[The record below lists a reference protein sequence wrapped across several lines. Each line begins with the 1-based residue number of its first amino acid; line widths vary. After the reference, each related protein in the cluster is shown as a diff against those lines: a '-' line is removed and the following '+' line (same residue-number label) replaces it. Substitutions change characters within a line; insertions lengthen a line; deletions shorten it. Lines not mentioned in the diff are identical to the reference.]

1 MREFCCI
8 QLLFNGKTNWMFL
21 LVGLFKALWLMVTF
35 LASLNSVDILIFQRR
50 SIFRSLIFGPD
61 FPEFCP
67 HWMFHPFFKAQ
78 RAHQKMKGKAK
89 YAWQAPTCLDQAE
102 VDISPRYHQI
112 LHFFYQAFRRAGSG
126 WHFSDVSS
134 ANIVRPTQ
142 TRPPPNLEI
151 STGN

>member
-1 MREFCCI
+1 
-8 QLLFNGKTNWMFL
+8 
-21 LVGLFKALWLMVTF
+21 MVTF

-67 HWMFHPFFKAQ
+67 SWMFHPFFKAL

-112 LHFFYQAFRRAGSG
+112 LHFFYQAFRRAGSSSPVG
-126 WHFSDVSS
+126 ISLMFLPQILSNPPKPDRRPISRSPQETRWRELGCVTFS
-134 ANIVRPTQ
+134 P
-142 TRPPPNLEI
+142 
-151 STGN
+151 

>member
-1 MREFCCI
+1 
-8 QLLFNGKTNWMFL
+8 
-21 LVGLFKALWLMVTF
+21 MVTF

-67 HWMFHPFFKAQ
+67 SWMFHPFFKAL

-102 VDISPRYHQI
+102 VDISAPDPPFLLSGISASRQP
-112 LHFFYQAFRRAGSG
+112 G

-134 ANIVRPTQ
+134 ANIVQPTQ
-142 TRPPPNLEI
+142 TRPLPNLKI
-151 STGN
+151 STGNWMEGIGLCDLFTVIN

>member
-1 MREFCCI
+1 
-8 QLLFNGKTNWMFL
+8 
-21 LVGLFKALWLMVTF
+21 MVTF

-67 HWMFHPFFKAQ
+67 SWMFHPFFKAL

-102 VDISPRYHQI
+102 VDISPRHHQI
-112 LHFFYQAFRRAGSG
+112 LHFFYQAFRRAGS
-126 WHFSDVSS
+126 SS
-134 ANIVRPTQ
+134 PVGISLMFLPQILSNPPKPTQ
-142 TRPPPNLEI
+142 TRPLYTQ
-151 STGN
+151 SKDLHRKLDGGNWAV